1 MQEMMHRSNPK
12 DGVPEP
18 LVGNFETRRLD
29 LRLYPPGVK
38 LSNTFGLIIEADRP
52 RLVRDAV
59 KQFEAASALTRW

>member
-1 MQEMMHRSNPK
+1 MACRSRSLEISK
-12 DGVPEP
+12 RGVLIYDYIRPTA
-18 LVGNFETRRLD
+18 VD
-29 LRLYPPGVK
+29 VK